1 MKNKRL
7 ETALDT
13 ATFLLYITFAIT
25 LLKIDYSALG
35 VVMFVISLI
44 QLAQLLNTLG
54 ILNLELKK
62 EPLTGEK
69 QATSYNEADLVG
81 FGNYL
86 LSKEREE
93 FYKKEKHPSPLKDRL
108 KQVNDTDLK
117 NYFN

>member
-1 MKNKRL
+1 MESCK
-7 ETALDT
+7 
-13 ATFLLYITFAIT
+13 LLSFPYIVPKLGLIFIT
-25 LLKIDYSALG
+25 TPS
-35 VVMFVISLI
+35 
-44 QLAQLLNTLG
+44 
-54 ILNLELKK
+54 LNLELKK

-86 LSKEREE
+86 LSNEREE
-93 FYKKEKHPSPLKDRL
+93 FYKKEKHTSPLKDRL

>member
-1 MKNKRL
+1 MKNKQL

-54 ILNLELKK
+54 I
-62 EPLTGEK
+62 
-69 QATSYNEADLVG
+69 
-81 FGNYL
+81 
-86 LSKEREE
+86 
-93 FYKKEKHPSPLKDRL
+93 
-108 KQVNDTDLK
+108 
-117 NYFN
+117 

>member
-1 MKNKRL
+1 MKNKQL

-13 ATFLLYITFAIT
+13 ATFLLYIIFAIT
-25 LLKIDYSALG
+25 LIKIDYLALG
-35 VVMFVISLI
+35 VVMVVISLI

-69 QATSYNEADLVG
+69 QATSYNEVDLVA

-93 FYKKEKHPSPLKDRL
+93 FYKKNKSYIPLKDRL
-108 KQVNDTDLK
+108 SKVNDTDLK

>member
-1 MKNKRL
+1 MKNKQL

-25 LLKIDYSALG
+25 LLKIDYLALG
-35 VVMFVISLI
+35 VVMVVISLI

-62 EPLTGEK
+62 EPLKGKK
-69 QATSYNEADLVG
+69 QATYYSEGDLVG

-93 FYKKEKHPSPLKDRL
+93 FHKKNESYIPLKDRL
-108 KQVNDTDLK
+108 SKVHGSDLI